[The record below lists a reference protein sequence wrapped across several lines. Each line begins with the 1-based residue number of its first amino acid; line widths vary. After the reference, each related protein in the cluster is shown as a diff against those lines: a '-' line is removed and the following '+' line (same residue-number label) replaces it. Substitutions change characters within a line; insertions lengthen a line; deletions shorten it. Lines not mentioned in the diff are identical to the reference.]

1 MDLNF
6 FKPKENTGTYKVTVH
21 KTGKLGFSK
30 AASDLLDVE
39 EKKYCKIGKNPN
51 DEGNDVLFI
60 IMAKEKDEYTYS
72 ISKAGDYYYIKA
84 NQLLMDLEIDYKNE
98 EVTTIYDI
106 EKKKIDGQ
114 EVFKL
119 NKRVLEKRKKP
130 SS

>member
-6 FKPKENTGTYKVTVH
+6 FKPKESTGTYKVTVH

-30 AASDLLDVE
+30 AASDLLQI
-39 EKKYCKIGKNPN
+39 EKNKFCKIGQNSD
-51 DEGNDVLFI
+51 DEGNDTLFM
-60 IMAKEKDEYTYS
+60 IMCKEKDEYTYN

-84 NQLLMDLEIDYKNE
+84 SQLLMDLEIDYKNE

-114 EVFKL
+114 EIFKL
-119 NKRVLEKRKKP
+119 NKRVLEKRKAK
-130 SS
+130 